1 MCHIVCV
8 GQRTAE
14 DTSAGQLVYDQLSQR
29 ELPSGVELLDGGAPG
44 LDFFKLVKE
53 SAFLVFVDTVSGT
66 SRPGEVVLIR
76 DTEQVLTQ
84 LSNAGQGIGPANRSD
99 LMDLMNGKTGAEVVL
114 VGLVP
119 PVSNV
124 TLWRAAEMSLVL
136 ADGESESA
144 DKPRIAWTA

>member
-1 MCHIVCV
+1 
-8 GQRTAE
+8 
-14 DTSAGQLVYDQLSQR
+14 
-29 ELPSGVELLDGGAPG
+29 VELLDGGAPG

-66 SRPGEVVLIR
+66 SRPGEVLLIR

-99 LMDLMNGKTGAEVVL
+99 LMDLLNGNTGAEVVL

-136 ADGESESA
+136 ADGETESA